1 MALLCAAE
9 PDCMV
14 PIGQTKACIYT
25 PTAPNLTC
33 HRQDQSL
40 AEILRYN
47 MEYRQQIEDPSFVT
61 QLNPA
66 HPRSSNRPLQS
77 SGINGFFTF
86 VRCQNFSGSAAE
98 WLQKVHLIF
107 QPNFWD
113 VEACHKDLKIIGEN
127 NLTVHSKEH
136 RLGCRS
142 IFAKHPVLLKSNI
155 FYFEISVKT
164 MGSFIDFGFAV
175 KQQTKLD
182 EEIFDHKGNYAYE
195 SDGEIWISGEGKRI
209 NAEYSYGAG
218 DTVGIAINLDTRQII
233 FTKNGLR
240 LDFFL
245 FDSPPTSAD
254 ALPLFPFVS
263 LYSFN
268 DQIEANFG
276 PNFKFDL
283 TNF

>member
-1 MALLCAAE
+1 MTSFSSFFLFFIAFIWLCYECTNAVGTDSADGKVANIDGPSKANVDKLDDEALK
-9 PDCMV
+9 
-14 PIGQTKACIYT
+14 QK
-25 PTAPNLTC
+25 
-33 HRQDQSL
+33 H
-40 AEILRYN
+40 IL
-47 MEYRQQIEDPSFVT
+47 QQQGNDS
-61 QLNPA
+61 
-66 HPRSSNRPLQS
+66 
-77 SGINGFFTF
+77 
-86 VRCQNFSGSAAE
+86 
-98 WLQKVHLIF
+98 
-107 QPNFWD
+107 
-113 VEACHKDLKIIGEN
+113 
-127 NLTVHSKEH
+127 
-136 RLGCRS
+136 CRS

-164 MGSFIDFGFAV
+164 MESFIDFGFAV

-195 SDGEIWISGEGKRI
+195 SDGEIWISGEGKGI

-245 FDSPPTSAD
+245 FDSPPTSSD

>member
-25 PTAPNLTC
+25 PTAPNMTC

-61 QLNPA
+61 QLSPA

-98 WLQKVHLIF
+98 WLQK
-107 QPNFWD
+107 
-113 VEACHKDLKIIGEN
+113 DLKIIGEN

-136 RLGCRS
+136 RSGCRS
-142 IFAKHPVLLKSNI
+142 IFAKYPVLLKSNI

-182 EEIFDHKGNYAYE
+182 EEIFDHKGNNAYE
-195 SDGEIWISGEGKRI
+195 SDGEIWISGEGKGI

-218 DTVGIAINLDTRQII
+218 DTVGIAINLSTRQII

-245 FDSPPTSAD
+245 FDSPPTSAASSSSD
-254 ALPLFPFVS
+254 GLPLFPFVS